1 LKKFDIAILG
11 GGILGTT
18 ISYWISNLYDSSV
31 CVIEKESNV
40 AQHTSGRNT
49 GVVHTPFYLNPEKKK
64 IFAKSAQSSHELWKT
79 LAENTMSPWNEIGT
93 IEVALN
99 ETQHK
104 TLEKYQ
110 KWGIENGVSEENLV
124 LLDSNE
130 IKQKEKNVECFSGL
144 LCKSDVSTDY
154 SKLTQ
159 EIKKISAQNSTE
171 FLFQK
176 SVKSFIKNDDTIQVN
191 FTDNFFN

>member
-1 LKKFDIAILG
+1 MKKFDIAIIG

-18 ISYWISNLYDSSV
+18 ISYWISNLYNSSV

-64 IFAKSAQSSHELWKT
+64 IFAKSAHVSRELWKS
-79 LAENTMSPWNEIGT
+79 LAKNKMSPLNEVGT

-99 ETQHK
+99 EIQHK

-110 KWGIENGVSEENLV
+110 KWGVENGVSEDNLL

-130 IKQKEKNVECFSGL
+130 LKQKEQNIECHSGL

-159 EIKKISAQNSTE
+159 EIQKISVQNSTE
-171 FLFQK
+171 FLF
-176 SVKSFIKNDDTIQVN
+176 
-191 FTDNFFN
+191 

>member
-1 LKKFDIAILG
+1 MKKFDIAILG

-79 LAENTMSPWNEIGT
+79 LAEHTMSPWNEIGT

-110 KWGIENGVSEENLV
+110 KWGV
-124 LLDSNE
+124 
-130 IKQKEKNVECFSGL
+130 
-144 LCKSDVSTDY
+144 
-154 SKLTQ
+154 
-159 EIKKISAQNSTE
+159 QN
-171 FLFQK
+171 
-176 SVKSFIKNDDTIQVN
+176 
-191 FTDNFFN
+191 

>member
-1 LKKFDIAILG
+1 MKKFDIAIIG

-40 AQHTSGRNT
+40 AKHTSGRNT

-64 IFAKSAQSSHELWKT
+64 IFAKSAHVSHSLWKT
-79 LAENTMSPWNEIGT
+79 LATNTMSPWNEVGT
-93 IEVALN
+93 IEVALD

-104 TLEKYQ
+104 TLEKYY
-110 KWGIENGVSEENLV
+110 KWGIQNGVSENNLS
-124 LLDSNE
+124 LFDSNE
-130 IKQKEKNVECFSGL
+130 LKQKEKNIECYSGL

-159 EIKKISAQNSTE
+159 EIQKISIQNSTE

-176 SVKSFIKNDDTIQVN
+176 NVKSFLINDDIIQIN
-191 FTDNFFN
+191 FYR